1 MFRTDRAS
9 DVVVVGGSSSS
20 SIRVF
25 KSANQQKTINTM
37 IDDRFIT
44 GTASLP
50 LLSRFSHDKRGEK
63 KVSFPSV
70 ITDDEQRKG
79 CEEVDKFPTRAS
91 VRCILGREATQ
102 RKRLHRLLDSSLP
115 PAPLSL
121 SPQESQCESVSTI
134 TRLPPQSPRTHTR
147 DETRDG
153 ESGERINSLHSRL
166 EIDRQVVVPSFTS
179 GGKHQNQSFVI
190 ENLHAALVPD

>member
-9 DVVVVGGSSSS
+9 DVVVVGGSSSG

-121 SPQESQCESVSTI
+121 S
-134 TRLPPQSPRTHTR
+134 LPKNRSAKVYRRSLDCLLNPLARTHATR
-147 DETRDG
+147 RETVKAANASTHCTPDWKSIGKLLCHPLRQE
-153 ESGERINSLHSRL
+153 ESIKISLL
-166 EIDRQVVVPSFTS
+166 
-179 GGKHQNQSFVI
+179 
-190 ENLHAALVPD
+190 L